1 MDRGGW
7 RATVHGV
14 TETDVTEQLSMHSCG
29 LPTAQT
35 ASTVFVL
42 NSGGQQLGP
51 DWVAASPSP
60 GYTWALRSQ
69 LASSWREAALTQ
81 RFPWLQQA
89 TLGTLTWSL
98 REARGCKP
106 EARGLACSCRPS

>member
-14 TETDVTEQLSMHSCG
+14 TETDVTEQLSMHTCG

-42 NSGGQQLGP
+42 YSGGQQLGP
-51 DWVAASPSP
+51 GWVAASPSP
-60 GYTWALRSQ
+60 GCTWAVRSQ
-69 LASSWREAALTQ
+69 PASFWREAALTQ
-81 RFPWLQQA
+81 RFPWLQRA
-89 TLGTLTWSL
+89 TSGTL

-106 EARGLACSCRPS
+106 EARGLACSRRPS